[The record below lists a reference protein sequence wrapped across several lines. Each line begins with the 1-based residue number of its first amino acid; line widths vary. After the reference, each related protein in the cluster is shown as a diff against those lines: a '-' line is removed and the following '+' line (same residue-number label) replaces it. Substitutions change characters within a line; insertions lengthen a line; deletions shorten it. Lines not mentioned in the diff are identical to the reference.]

1 MSIYVTSDNL
11 YFDKFSIPNLQN
23 DPEIVTKHV
32 HSFYEVIFFVG
43 GEANYVV
50 EGKRYKL
57 RKNDLVF
64 TRPSTYHYIELLSNA
79 TYTRYLFTFEPKTDL
94 DKALVNSIPAHLDVV
109 NFHEQSIV
117 NENFKRIDYYASR
130 LSNEAFSDV
139 LYGLLKE
146 ILHNLALTET
156 DIITIPSE
164 LSPILTRAL
173 EYVND
178 NLFTLS
184 DVDELAR
191 AMSLSPP
198 YLFKIFKQQLKI
210 SPKQY
215 VILKRLQY
223 AQTMIR
229 RGKKPTEIYLDC
241 GFQSY
246 VGFYKHFLKTFG
258 YPPSQEK
265 PQP

>member
-1 MSIYVTSDNL
+1 MSIYISADNL
-11 YFDKFSIPNLQN
+11 YFDKFSTPHLQN
-23 DPEIVTKHV
+23 HPEIVTKHV
-32 HSFYEVIFFVG
+32 HSFYEIIFFVG
-43 GEANYVV
+43 GDANYVV

-57 RKNDLVF
+57 KKNDLVF
-64 TRPSTYHYIELLSNA
+64 TRPSTYHYIELLSSA
-79 TYTRYLFTFEPKTDL
+79 TYTRYLFTFEPKNDFEREL
-94 DKALVNSIPAHLDVV
+94 LNSIPDHLDVV

-130 LSNEAFSDV
+130 LSHEAFCDV

-146 ILHNLALTET
+146 VLQNLAMTET
-156 DIITIPSE
+156 DVIAIPSE

-173 EYVND
+173 EYVNE

-191 AMSLSPP
+191 ALSLSSP

-215 VILKRLQY
+215 INLKRLQH
-223 AQTMIR
+223 ARKMIR
-229 RGKKPTEIYLDC
+229 RGKRPTEIYLDC
-241 GFQSY
+241 GFESY
-246 VGFYKHFLKTFG
+246 VGFYKQFLKTFG
-258 YPPSQEK
+258 YPPSKEK
-265 PQP
+265 P